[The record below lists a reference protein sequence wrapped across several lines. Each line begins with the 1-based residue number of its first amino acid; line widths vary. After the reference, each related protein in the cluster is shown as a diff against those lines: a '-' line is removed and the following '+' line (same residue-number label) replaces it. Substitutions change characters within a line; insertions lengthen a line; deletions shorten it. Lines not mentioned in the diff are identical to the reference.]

1 METLFENG
9 IYKYNNTETVCG
21 IYGIVNN
28 ITKKWYIGQ
37 SIDVLRR
44 TMTYINQGPCKK
56 QTCFYRAVNKYG
68 IESFSGYLLEK
79 CEHSMLDEK
88 EIYYGNAMS
97 SMSPS
102 GYNLRLGQ
110 GKSIVSDETKK
121 KLSIAQKEVIKNVG
135 HQSLG
140 RKHNP
145 DTIKK
150 MTGRVRTQEHKDN
163 ISKSRAG
170 GIAWNKGKKTSVMSR
185 NERYRFN
192 KVVKWLEETSP
203 EFCNINN

>member
-1 METLFENG
+1 
-9 IYKYNNTETVCG
+9 
-21 IYGIVNN
+21 
-28 ITKKWYIGQ
+28 
-37 SIDVLRR
+37 
-44 TMTYINQGPCKK
+44 MTPN
-56 QTCFYRAVNKYG
+56 
-68 IESFSGYLLEK
+68 
-79 CEHSMLDEK
+79 
-88 EIYYGNAMS
+88 
-97 SMSPS
+97 

-121 KLSIAQKEVIKNVG
+121 KLSIAQKEVRKNVG

-170 GIAWNKGKKTSVMSR
+170 GIAWNKGKKLSSSQNGWTD
-185 NERYRFN
+185 ERRKQNSIFMTN
-192 KVVKWLEETSP
+192 RHKMNRLVKWLEETSP